1 MTRNYQKELDALI
14 ESNLKEGVVPSL
26 VLHSCCAPCSSYA
39 LEYLSEYFNINVLYY
54 NPNISSK
61 EEYDLRLSELG
72 AKNPIALTE
81 GEYEPSEFYAI
92 AKGLE
97 HCPERGER
105 CLKCYRLRLEAAAR
119 LAKEQG
125 ADYFAT
131 TLTLSPLKNAEKINE
146 IGEELAIEYGVK
158 YLCTDFKKR
167 NGYKRSIE
175 LSRIHNLYRQNFC
188 GCVYSKRDSYEK
200 NDI

>member
-1 MTRNYQKELDALI
+1 MKRNYQKELDALI
-14 ESNLKEGVVPSL
+14 EINLKEGKVPSL

-39 LEYLSEYFNINVLYY
+39 LEYLSDYFNINVLYY

-61 EEYDLRLSELG
+61 EEYQLRLSEQKRL
-72 AKNPIALTE
+72 IAELRVKYPVTLTE
-81 GEYEPSEFYAI
+81 GEYEPSVFYAV

-131 TLTLSPLKNAEKINE
+131 TLTLSPLKSAESINE
-146 IGEELAIEYGVK
+146 IGEELEKEYAVK
-158 YLCTDFKKR
+158 YLPTDFKKK

-188 GCVYSKRDSYEK
+188 GCVYSK
-200 NDI
+200 